1 VALLEVKNLSK
12 SFSISKD
19 GGWGLR
25 AKELLRVVRG
35 VDLSIDKA
43 EILVLVGESG
53 CGKSTLARLI
63 TRLTE
68 PDSGEINFE
77 GEDFLHLH
85 GSKLLNKRKS
95 LQMVFQNPFS
105 SLDPRFKIF
114 DSIAEPLRINKEK
127 NIKERV
133 FELMQLV
140 ELDAEFASKYPHQ
153 CSGGQNQRVCI
164 ARAIACNPKLIIADE
179 AVSALDVSI
188 QWTILNLM
196 LKLKRELGI
205 SFLFITHDLAVAKFI
220 ADRVAVMYLGKI
232 VEIAAKDDLF
242 HNPLHPYTKA
252 LLSSAPVPDPTK
264 RDRERTFLYGEIPSA
279 SKIPSGCAFR
289 TRCPECF
296 EACEIDD
303 PQLLEDREDDEN
315 AEIEVREQCDSGRV
329 AERTSS
335 RLRSTNDRS
344 VLAVHE
350 DHECEENAG
359 IGVPLHA
366 HKVSCLLYQGEFK

>member
-1 VALLEVKNLSK
+1 VTLLELKNLSK
-12 SFSISKD
+12 SFSVSKD
-19 GGWGLR
+19 GAWGL
-25 AKELLRVVRG
+25 ATKELLQVVRG

-53 CGKSTLARLI
+53 CGKSTLARLV

-85 GSKLLNKRKS
+85 GSKLLEKRKS
-95 LQMVFQNPFS
+95 MQMIFQNPFS
-105 SLDPRFKIF
+105 SLDPRFKIY

-140 ELDAEFASKYPHQ
+140 ELDTELASKYPHQ

-220 ADRVAVMYLGKI
+220 ADKVAVMYLGKI
-232 VEIAAKDDLF
+232 VEIAAKDDFF

-264 RDRERTFLYGEIPSA
+264 RDRARTFLYGEIPSA

-296 EACEIDD
+296 EACEANV
-303 PQLLEDREDDEN
+303 PQLDN
-315 AEIEVREQCDSGRV
+315 AEIEVHEQCDKGRV

-335 RLRSTNDRS
+335 RLRSSNDRS

-350 DHECEENAG
+350 DHEDDENAE
-359 IGVPLHA
+359 IEVPLHA
-366 HKVSCLLYQGEFK
+366 HKVSCLLYQGGFK

>member
-1 VALLEVKNLSK
+1 MA
-12 SFSISKD
+12 SIILKICS
-19 GGWGLR
+19 GL
-25 AKELLRVVRG
+25 
-35 VDLSIDKA
+35 
-43 EILVLVGESG
+43 
-53 CGKSTLARLI
+53 T
-63 TRLTE
+63 
-68 PDSGEINFE
+68 F
-77 GEDFLHLH
+77 
-85 GSKLLNKRKS
+85 
-95 LQMVFQNPFS
+95 
-105 SLDPRFKIF
+105 
-114 DSIAEPLRINKEK
+114 
-127 NIKERV
+127 
-133 FELMQLV
+133 
-140 ELDAEFASKYPHQ
+140 PHQ

-242 HNPLHPYTKA
+242 RNPLHPYTKA

-296 EACEIDD
+296 EACEIND

-315 AEIEVREQCDSGRV
+315 AEIEVRDQCDNKGRV

-335 RLRSTNDRS
+335 RLRRTNDRS
-344 VLAVHE
+344 VLKVHE
-350 DHECEENAG
+350 DHEGDENAE
-359 IGVPLHA
+359 IGVRQPC
-366 HKVSCLLYQGEFK
+366 HKVSCLLYQGECK

>member
-1 VALLEVKNLSK
+1 MCYVLKIVALLEVKNLSK
-12 SFSISKD
+12 SFPISKD
-19 GGWGLR
+19 GAWGLGT
-25 AKELLRVVRG
+25 KELLQVVRA
-35 VDLSIDKA
+35 VDLSIDKG

-77 GEDFLHLH
+77 GEDFLHLQ
-85 GSKLLNKRKS
+85 GFKLLDRRKS
-95 LQMVFQNPFS
+95 LQMIFQNPFS
-105 SLDPRFKIF
+105 SLDPRFKIY

-127 NIKERV
+127 NVKERV

-140 ELDAEFASKYPHQ
+140 ELDAELASKYPHQ

-232 VEIAAKDDLF
+232 VEIALKDDLF
-242 HNPLHPYTKA
+242 KNPLHPYTKA

-296 EACEIDD
+296 EACELNT
-303 PQLLEDREDDEN
+303 PLLLKPISVSLLHNDAVFDDRESGL
-315 AEIEVREQCDSGRV
+315 IEQ
-329 AERTSS
+329 
-335 RLRSTNDRS
+335 N
-344 VLAVHE
+344 HQ
-350 DHECEENAG
+350 
-359 IGVPLHA
+359 
-366 HKVSCLLYQGEFK
+366 VSCLLYQENFQ